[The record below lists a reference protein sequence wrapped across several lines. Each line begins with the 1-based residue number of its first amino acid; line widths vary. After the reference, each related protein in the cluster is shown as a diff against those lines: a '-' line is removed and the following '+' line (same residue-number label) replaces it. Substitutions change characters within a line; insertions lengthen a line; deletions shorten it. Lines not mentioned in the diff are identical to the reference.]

1 MSFFEKL
8 KKGMGIEEPIAEPE
22 KEIEEKPVEI
32 KADKEPKKLKTEL
45 PKEAKVEKRAKK
57 ASFLLPPSLLLGR
70 TKFSST
76 AKKEKESPE
85 VKIRKLE
92 IELPS
97 TEVKGEK
104 RTKSSLTIQTKMPE
118 EEKEEEVKE
127 QAEKEPPKEPNEQKE
142 KKWPSFGGTEEGQL
156 AIDVYQTENDLVI
169 QSAIAGV
176 KPENLDIS
184 MERDI
189 ITIKGSRE
197 KLFEENGDYFIQ
209 ECFWGPFSREVI
221 LPSEV
226 DPQRAVAEMKN
237 NILTIRIP
245 KILREKKR
253 RIIVRE

>member
-1 MSFFEKL
+1 MASFFEKL
-8 KKGMGIEEPIAEPE
+8 KRGMGIEEPIAEPE
-22 KEIEEKPVEI
+22 EEIEKQPRAEEKVT
-32 KADKEPKKLKTEL
+32 KKPKKI
-45 PKEAKVEKRAKK
+45 KVK
-57 ASFLLPPSLLLGR
+57 
-70 TKFSST
+70 
-76 AKKEKESPE
+76 
-85 VKIRKLE
+85 KLE
-92 IELPS
+92 
-97 TEVKGEK
+97 
-104 RTKSSLTIQTKMPE
+104 IQTKMPE
-118 EEKEEEVKE
+118 EKKEEEVKE
-127 QAEKEPPKEPNEQKE
+127 QAEKEPPKEQKE
-142 KKWPSFGGTEEGQL
+142 KKWPSFGKTEEGQL

-197 KLFEENGDYFIQ
+197 KPFEENGDYFIQ

>member
-1 MSFFEKL
+1 MASFFEKL
-8 KKGMGIEEPIAEPE
+8 KKGMGIEEPIIEKDLAREKVSKKPKKSPKESQLPTGQVKTKRVLKEKKPE
-22 KEIEEKPVEI
+22 EI
-32 KADKEPKKLKTEL
+32 K
-45 PKEAKVEKRAKK
+45 
-57 ASFLLPPSLLLGR
+57 
-70 TKFSST
+70 
-76 AKKEKESPE
+76 
-85 VKIRKLE
+85 KLE
-92 IELPS
+92 TKLPS
-97 TEVKGEK
+97 TEK
-104 RTKSSLTIQTKMPE
+104 REEEEDLSSLPSQTKMPE
-118 EEKEEEVKE
+118 EKKEEQIKE
-127 QAEKEPPKEPNEQKE
+127 QAGKESLRQPEERKE
-142 KKWPSFGGTEEGQL
+142 KNWPSFARQEEGQL

-197 KLFEENGDYFIQ
+197 KPFEENGDYFIQ

>member
-1 MSFFEKL
+1 MASFFEKL
-8 KKGMGIEEPIAEPE
+8 KRGMDIEEPIAEPE
-22 KEIEEKPVEI
+22 KEIEEKPIET
-32 KADKEPKKLKTEL
+32 KTGKEPKKLKTEL
-45 PKEAKVEKRAKK
+45 PKEAKVEKRM
-57 ASFLLPPSLLLGR
+57 
-70 TKFSST
+70 KFSST

-92 IELPS
+92 
-97 TEVKGEK
+97 T
-104 RTKSSLTIQTKMPE
+104 QTKMPE
-118 EEKEEEVKE
+118 EEREEEREEEEVKE
-127 QAEKEPPKEPNEQKE
+127 QAEKEPPKELKEQKE
-142 KKWPSFGGTEEGQL
+142 KKWPSFGKIEEGQL

-184 MERDI
+184 IERDI

-197 KLFEENGDYFIQ
+197 KPFEENGDYFIQ

>member
-1 MSFFEKL
+1 MASFFEKL

-22 KEIEEKPVEI
+22 EEIEEKPIET
-32 KADKEPKKLKTEL
+32 KAGKEPKKLK
-45 PKEAKVEKRAKK
+45 
-57 ASFLLPPSLLLGR
+57 
-70 TKFSST
+70 
-76 AKKEKESPE
+76 AKKEKEPPE
-85 VKIRKLE
+85 VKIKKLE
-92 IELPS
+92 IQ
-97 TEVKGEK
+97 K
-104 RTKSSLTIQTKMPE
+104 KMPE
-118 EEKEEEVKE
+118 EKKEEEVKE
-127 QAEKEPPKEPNEQKE
+127 QAEKEPPKEAKEQKE

-197 KLFEENGDYFIQ
+197 KPFEENGDYFIQ
-209 ECFWGPFSREVI
+209 ECFWGSFSREVI